1 MYELLRTVNSP
12 QDLKKLNMA
21 ELKQLADELRQFI
34 IESVS
39 KTGGHLASSLGC
51 VELAI
56 AIHYVFDTPSDKLIW
71 DVGHQAYAHKIL
83 TGRRDQMSTL
93 RQFQGISGFPKM
105 TESIYDCFGT
115 GHSSTSIS
123 AALGMAVAAKAA
135 GETDRKHVAVIG
147 DGAMTAGM
155 AFEAMNSAGDMKDLN
170 LLVIL
175 NDNDCSISPPVG
187 GLNKHFTRLM
197 SGKFYAQ
204 ARDIGKSIVKPFPKL
219 FELTKRAEEYSKGWV
234 APNSTLF
241 EEFGLNYHGPID
253 GHDLESLIPVLNNL
267 KNLSGP
273 LVLHVV
279 TEKGHGYKP
288 AMDDPTKYHGISPFN
303 LSEGVKSK
311 PHPKTYSEVFSQWL
325 CGVAEKDPKVMAIT
339 PAMKEGSGLV
349 EFATRFPDRF
359 FDVAIAEQHAATF
372 AAGIAASGFKPVLA
386 LYSTF
391 AQRAYDQIIHD
402 ICIQKIPVLI
412 AIDRGGI
419 VGADGTTHHG
429 IFDIC
434 YLRCLPNIVLM
445 APSDEAECARMLQ
458 TGYEMHQPVAVRY
471 PRGKGMGVEIPK
483 VIEPLEIGKSR
494 EMRRSGAEPGRRV
507 AFLSFG
513 SMLPIALKAAEI
525 FDGTVIDMR
534 FIKPLDQDAILRAS
548 EDHDLLVTLEEGAK
562 EGGAGSAC
570 LEVLADKDVRADVL
584 VIGIPDVLVDHG
596 DQQNL
601 FKELGMDVDSVI
613 TKVQERLDRIQS
625 HI

>member
-1 MYELLRTVNSP
+1 MYELLKTVNSP
-12 QDLKKLNMA
+12 EDLKKLNMA

-56 AIHYVFDTPSDKLIW
+56 AIHYVFDTPADKLIW
-71 DVGHQAYAHKIL
+71 DVGHQAYAHKII

-93 RQFQGISGFPKM
+93 RQFHGISGFPKM

-123 AALGMAVAAKAA
+123 AALGMAVAAKAT
-135 GETDRKHVAVIG
+135 GDTNRKHIAVIG

-187 GLNKHFTRLM
+187 ALNKHFTRLM

-253 GHDLESLIPVLNNL
+253 GHDLESLIPVLSNL

-303 LSEGVKSK
+303 LSEGVKTK

-325 CGVAEKDPKVMAIT
+325 CGAAEKDPKVMAIT

-402 ICIQKIPVLI
+402 ICIQKLPVLI

-434 YLRCLPNIVLM
+434 YLRCLPKIVLM

-458 TGYEMHQPVAVRY
+458 TGYELHQPAAVRY
-471 PRGKGMGVEIPK
+471 PRGKGMGVAIPT
-483 VIEPLEIGKSR
+483 VVEPLEIGKSR
-494 EMRRSGAEPGRRV
+494 EMRRSHAEPGRRL

-513 SMLPIALKAAEI
+513 SMLPIALKAAEC

-534 FIKPLDQDAILRAS
+534 FIKPIDQDAILKAA

-570 LEVLADKDVRADVL
+570 LEVLSDKGVKADVL
-584 VIGIPDVLVDHG
+584 IIGIPDVLVDHG
-596 DQQNL
+596 DQQSL
-601 FKELGMDVDSVI
+601 FKELGMDVDNVI
-613 TKVQERLDRIQS
+613 TKVQERLDRIHS
-625 HI
+625 HN

>member
-1 MYELLRTVNSP
+1 MYDLLKKVNSP

-21 ELKQLADELRQFI
+21 ELKQLTDELRQFI

-39 KTGGHLASSLGC
+39 HTGGHLASSLGC
-51 VELAI
+51 VELAV

-83 TGRRDQMSTL
+83 TGRRDQMNTL
-93 RQFQGISGFPKM
+93 RQYHGISGFPKM
-105 TESIYDCFGT
+105 TESIYDSFGT

-123 AALGMAVAAKAA
+123 AALGMAVAARAS
-135 GETDRKHVAVIG
+135 GDTDRKHIAVIG

-155 AFEAMNSAGDMKDLN
+155 AFEAMNSAGDMKGLN

-187 GLNKHFTRLM
+187 ALNKHFTRLM

-204 ARDIGKSIVKPFPKL
+204 ARDLGKSIVKPFPKL

-253 GHDLESLIPVLNNL
+253 GHDLESLIPVLENL

-288 AMDDPTKYHGISPFN
+288 AMDDPTTYHGISPFN
-303 LSEGVKSK
+303 LSEGIKPK
-311 PHPKTYSEVFSQWL
+311 PHPKTYSEVFSQWI
-325 CGVAEKDPKVMAIT
+325 CDAAEKDPKLMAIT

-349 EFATRFPDRF
+349 EFAERFPDRF

-372 AAGIAASGFKPVLA
+372 AAGIAAAGFKPVLA

-402 ICIQKIPVLI
+402 ICIQKLPVLI

-434 YLRCLPNIVLM
+434 YLRCLPDIVLM
-445 APSDEAECARMLQ
+445 APSDEAECVRMLQ
-458 TGYEMHQPVAVRY
+458 TGYELHQPAAVRY
-471 PRGKGMGVEIPK
+471 PRGKGMGVAIPK
-483 VIEPLEIGKSR
+483 VVEPLEIGKSR
-494 EMRRSGAEPGRRV
+494 EMRKSGAQPGRRV

-513 SMLPIALKAAEI
+513 SMLPIALKAAEW

-534 FIKPLDQDAILRAS
+534 FIKPLDQEAILKAAG
-548 EDHDLLVTLEEGAK
+548 DHDLLVTLEEGAK

-584 VIGIPDVLVDHG
+584 VVGVPDVLVDHG
-596 DQQNL
+596 DQQSL